1 MAAVWL
7 VALLL
12 GSAFAIASGQGAKWK
27 VLNAVIILG
36 CMGLGLGLGY
46 SLSLG
51 RGNCGFVGGEGVE
64 LAMMFGIVGA
74 MACGAEHVERE
85 GANHRRRSGYACRLK
100 RSMQHHLI

>member
-1 MAAVWL
+1 VALLEEPMAAIWL

-12 GSAFAIASGQGAKWK
+12 GSAFAIASGQGAKGK

-51 RGNCGFVGGEGVE
+51 RGNFGFVAGEGGEF
-64 LAMMFGIVGA
+64 AMVFGIVGA
-74 MACGAEHVERE
+74 MACVAR
-85 GANHRRRSGYACRLK
+85 NTWSGK
-100 RSMQHHLI
+100 E